1 MSSLIYI
8 AVGGAA
14 GALLRYSVSGITY
27 KYFDG
32 LLPWGTL
39 AVNMI
44 GCFAI
49 GLLWQLFELIST
61 SPNTRVF
68 IFIGI
73 LGAFTTFST
82 FRLESFNLLR
92 EGEIKYAAINILANN
107 ILGLGFVFAG
117 FIISRYLVSLLK

>member
-1 MSSLIYI
+1 MWSLVYI
-8 AVGGAA
+8 AIGGAA

-27 KYFDG
+27 KYFG
-32 LLPWGTL
+32 GFLPWGTL

-49 GLLWQLFELIST
+49 GFLWQIFEVIGS
-61 SPNTRVF
+61 SPNSRAF

-82 FRLESFNLLR
+82 FGLESFNLIR
-92 EGEIKYAAINILANN
+92 EGQTGYAITNIVLSNV
-107 ILGLGFVFAG
+107 LGLVLVFAG
-117 FIISRYLVSLLK
+117 FILSRYMMTLIR

>member
-61 SPNTRVF
+61 SPNTQGVYIYRNPGGLYDLF
-68 IFIGI
+68 D
-73 LGAFTTFST
+73 LQA
-82 FRLESFNLLR
+82 R
-92 EGEIKYAAINILANN
+92 EL
-107 ILGLGFVFAG
+107 
-117 FIISRYLVSLLK
+117 

>member
-1 MSSLIYI
+1 MYSLVYI
-8 AVGGAA
+8 AIGGAA

-32 LLPWGTL
+32 FLPWGTL

-49 GLLWQLFELIST
+49 GFLWQIFEVIGS
-61 SPNTRVF
+61 SPNSRAF

-82 FRLESFNLLR
+82 FGLESFNLIR
-92 EGEIKYAAINILANN
+92 EGQIGYAALNILLSN
-107 ILGLGFVFAG
+107 ILGLGLVFAG
-117 FIISRYLVSLLK
+117 FILSRYIFHLIR